1 MTAGAQ
7 QARSHCELRKGL
19 RCACAFS
26 FGEQAPTPSHRAA
39 QMISFRQTLF
49 ELAEGAAFAGRPIS
63 WRPGP
68 WAAHFTAAGHRGFI
82 GVA

>member
-1 MTAGAQ
+1 
-7 QARSHCELRKGL
+7 
-19 RCACAFS
+19 
-26 FGEQAPTPSHRAA
+26 
-39 QMISFRQTLF
+39 MISFRQTLL